1 MDLTYF
7 LATSVVLFSVLV
19 ALFLYYY
26 FTKRFNY
33 WKIRKVP
40 CLQPL
45 PFFGNFKELFFFK
58 KNVGEIL
65 REIYDKTT
73 GSYVGIFVLNDPCLV
88 IRDPELVKVIL
99 VKDFQNFTDRLV
111 GGSEKADKISAHL
124 LFTMKYIEWKNV
136 RYRISPAFSTGK
148 FRQMLPHMQE
158 ICDELKSHIFNRIS
172 KTSEIEVK
180 DLFSKYSIDMI
191 SSCAFGINSN
201 SLKYEDAEFAIQA
214 KKLFKYSNPI
224 RGFSFC
230 MYFIAPQLVEMFKLK
245 FVEPSA
251 GKFLADV
258 FWRMMT
264 EREENNFAR
273 HDLIDLLV
281 KLKNEESKPGRVK
294 LGKSFLS

>member
-1 MDLTYF
+1 MALLYLLT
-7 LATSVVLFSVLV
+7 TSVVLTVL
-19 ALFLYYY
+19 LLYYY
-26 FTKRFNY
+26 FTNRFNY
-33 WKIRKVP
+33 WKLRKVS

-65 REIYDKTT
+65 RKMYQKAT
-73 GSYVGIFVLNDPCLV
+73 GPYVGIFILNDPCLL
-88 IRDPELVKVIL
+88 IRDPELVKAIL
-99 VKDFQNFTDRLV
+99 VKDFQNFPDRLV
-111 GGSEKADKISAHL
+111 GRSEKADKISAHL

-158 ICDELKSHIFNRIS
+158 ICDQLKSHITHSIS
-172 KTSEIEVK
+172 QSSEIEVK
-180 DLFSKYSIDMI
+180 NLFSKYSIDLI

-201 SLKYEDAEFAIQA
+201 SLKYEDAEFAVQA
-214 KKLFKYSNPI
+214 NKLFKYSNPI

-230 MYFIAPQLVEMFKLK
+230 MYFIAPQLVEMFRLK
-245 FVEPSA
+245 FVEPTA
-251 GKFLADV
+251 GKFLANV

-264 EREENNFAR
+264 EREVNHFAR

-294 LGKSFLS
+294 LG

>member
-7 LATSVVLFSVLV
+7 LATSFVLFSVLA

-26 FTKRFNY
+26 FTKHFNY
-33 WKIRKVP
+33 WKFRKVP
-40 CLQPL
+40 YLQPL
-45 PFFGNFKELFFFK
+45 PFFGNFKELFFLK
-58 KNVGEIL
+58 KNIGEIVL
-65 REIYDKTT
+65 KIYEKAT
-73 GSYVGIFVLNDPCLV
+73 GPYVGIFVLNDPCLV
-88 IRDPELVKVIL
+88 ICDPELVKAIL
-99 VKDFQNFTDRLV
+99 VKDFHNFTDRLV

-124 LFTMKYIEWKNV
+124 MFTMKYIEWKNV

-158 ICDELKSHIFNRIS
+158 ICDQLKCHISQRLSN
-172 KTSEIEVK
+172 TSEIEVK
-180 DLFSKYSIDMI
+180 DLFSKYSIDVI

-201 SLKYEDAEFAIQA
+201 SLKYEDAEFAVQA
-214 KKLFKYSNPI
+214 NKLFQYSNPL

-230 MYFIAPQLVEMFKLK
+230 MYFIAPHLVEMFRLK

-264 EREENNFAR
+264 DREENHFAR

-281 KLKNEESKPGRVK
+281 KLKNEESKPGRAK
-294 LGKSFLS
+294 LG